1 MLSHRMIYQTLL
13 RSCFASLVQQAFV
26 DPMLY
31 EPVCRKAISVHL
43 DGEAAKLATLLVGS
57 TGAL

>member
-1 MLSHRMIYQTLL
+1 MIYQTLL